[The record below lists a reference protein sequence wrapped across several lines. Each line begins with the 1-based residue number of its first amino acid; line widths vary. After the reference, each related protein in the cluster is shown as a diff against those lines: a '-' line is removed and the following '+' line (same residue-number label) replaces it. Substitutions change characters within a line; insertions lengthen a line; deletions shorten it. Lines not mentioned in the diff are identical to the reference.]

1 MTYGVSEYNKL
12 KFLEQYDIM
21 VENHSNGKYTEICM
35 IAEGICVTYHEW
47 PQFNDQLVIVSKNI
61 EERKEHRG
69 KSYTPKWFYEQ
80 IVHEEEEDIPNL
92 TWSVVD
98 HVRYLRNK
106 KQHAFIDL
114 VVEYIRQSIEKDGTL
129 FEIPVVKQN

>member
-1 MTYGVSEYNKL
+1 
-12 KFLEQYDIM
+12 
-21 VENHSNGKYTEICM
+21 M

-61 EERKEHRG
+61 EEHKEHRG

-114 VVEYIRQSIEKDGTL
+114 VVEYIRQSIEKDGTF